1 MKSLTEVINEGL
13 FDRLKNKYKKPY
25 VIIEWNSE
33 GTDDLDGAL
42 KSIQVEIKDKCDVIV
57 RNVLK
62 RYGVSY
68 TERKTYNSV
77 STMRQLQYLFSNN
90 VDVAEY
96 ETMCAEMYDS
106 ISKMVNKQYRND
118 AHIEIETDFEEWTIW
133 IPYTKNS
140 TDGYCVN
147 FYIGRD

>member
-25 VIIEWNSE
+25 IIIEWDNADDS
-33 GTDDLDGAL
+33 GTGRGLRA
-42 KSIQVEIKDKCDVIV
+42 IQLEIKENCDEIV

-62 RYGVSY
+62 KYGVSY
-68 TERKTYNSV
+68 NERETYHSI
-77 STMRQLQYLFSNN
+77 STMKQIQYLFNIN

-96 ETMCAEMYDS
+96 EAMCAEMYES
-106 ISKMVNKQYRND
+106 ISKMVYKQYRND
-118 AHIEIETDFEEWTIW
+118 AHIEVETEFEEWTIW

-140 TDGYCVN
+140 TDGHCVN